1 MAEQRQLNMSISII
15 TINRNNA
22 SGLKATID
30 SVLTQTSQ
38 DFEYIIVDGASADKS
53 VEIVK
58 AATEN
63 HEIKWI
69 SEPDSGIYNAMNKG
83 VRMATG
89 DYVIFLNSGD
99 TFANEKVLEE
109 IQPLLDGSEFVI
121 GRVNVTKNGKIVQTS
136 KNLGNQDLSLYNLYL
151 YGIPHQAA
159 FIKKELLERTP
170 YDESLKIN
178 ADWKSF
184 VQEIVLR
191 NASVRLTP
199 LIISNYDGE
208 GYSSTHMKDLLIERR
223 KVFEVILPERI
234 ASDYLQIFPHYYEV
248 ERVKWLLEHPIFYK
262 LYRATATLGMK
273 FCK

>member
-1 MAEQRQLNMSISII
+1 MSISII

-22 SGLKATID
+22 SELRDTID
-30 SVLTQTSQ
+30 SVLNQTFR
-38 DFEYIIVDGASADKS
+38 DFEYIIVDGASTDKS

-58 AATEN
+58 AATEK
-63 HEIKWI
+63 HKIKWI

-83 VRMATG
+83 VRMVSG
-89 DYVIFLNSGD
+89 EYILFLNSGD
-99 TFANEKVLEE
+99 TFANENVLEE
-109 IQPLLDGSEFVI
+109 IRPILDGSEFVI

-136 KNLGNQDLSLYNLYL
+136 KNLGSQDLSLYNLYL
-151 YGIPHQAA
+151 FGIPHQAA
-159 FIKKELLERTP
+159 FIKKELLELTP
-170 YDESLKIN
+170 YDESLIIN

-199 LIISNYDGE
+199 LIISNYDGD
-208 GYSSTHMKDLLIERR
+208 GYSSSHMEDLLVERR
-223 KVFEVILPERI
+223 KVFEEILPARI
-234 ASDYLQIFPHYYEV
+234 ASDYLQVFPHYYEV

-262 LYRATATLGMK
+262 LFRATATIGMK

>member
-1 MAEQRQLNMSISII
+1 MRRLSII

-22 SGLKATID
+22 EGLKSTLN
-30 SVLTQTSQ
+30 SVISQ
-38 DFEYIIVDGASADKS
+38 SVGDFEYIVIDGASFDNS
-53 VEIVK
+53 VNIIK
-58 AATEN
+58 TAAERRK
-63 HEIKWI
+63 IKWI
-69 SEPDSGIYNAMNKG
+69 SEPDAGIYNAMNKG

-89 DYVIFLNSGD
+89 DYVLFLNSGD
-99 TFANEKVLEE
+99 TFANENVLEE
-109 IQPLLDGSEFVI
+109 IRPLLDGSEFVI

-136 KNLGNQDLSLYNLYL
+136 KNLGNQDLTLFYLYL
-151 YGIPHQAA
+151 FGIPHQAA
-159 FIKKELLERTP
+159 FIKKELLERAP

-199 LIISNYDGE
+199 HIISNYDGD
-208 GYSSTHMKDLLIERR
+208 GYSSTHMEELLIERK
-223 KVFEVILPERI
+223 KVFEKIIPARI
-234 ASDYLQIFPHYYEV
+234 ASDYLQVFPHYYEV

-262 LYRATATLGMK
+262 LYRATATIGMK

>member
-1 MAEQRQLNMSISII
+1 MSISII

-22 SGLKATID
+22 SGLRATIE
-30 SVLTQTSQ
+30 SVLHQTSQ
-38 DFEYIIVDGASADKS
+38 DFEYIIIDGASTDKS

-58 AATEN
+58 AATEK
-63 HEIKWI
+63 HKIKWI

-159 FIKKELLERTP
+159 FIKKELLERNP
-170 YDESLKIN
+170 YDESLIIN

-184 VQEIVLR
+184 VHEIVLR
-191 NASVRLTP
+191 NASVRLSP

-208 GYSSTHMKDLLIERR
+208 GFSSTHMEELLIERE
-223 KVFEVILPERI
+223 KVFKELLPPRI
-234 ASDYLQIFPHYYEV
+234 SSDYLQVFPHYYELK
-248 ERVKWLLEHPIFYK
+248 RVQWLLNHPLFYRF
-262 LYRATATLGMK
+262 YRATTSLGMMIMK
-273 FCK
+273 

>member
-1 MAEQRQLNMSISII
+1 MNNIPYTIIS
-15 TINRNNA
+15 INRNNA
-22 SGLKATID
+22 CGLEATID
-30 SVLTQTSQ
+30 SVFRQSFQ
-38 DFEYIIVDGASADKS
+38 NFEYIIVDGASTDKS

-58 AATEN
+58 AATKK

-83 VRMATG
+83 VRMASG
-89 DYVIFLNSGD
+89 EYILFLNSGD
-99 TFANEKVLEE
+99 TFVNENVLEE

-136 KNLGNQDLSLYNLYL
+136 KTLGNPDLNLYNLYL
-151 YGIPHQAA
+151 FGIPHQAA
-159 FIKKELLERTP
+159 FIKKEILVRTP

-208 GYSSTHMKDLLIERR
+208 GYSSTHMEDLLIERR
-223 KVFEVILPERI
+223 KVFEEILPARI
-234 ASDYLQIFPHYYEV
+234 ASDYLQVFPHYYEV
-248 ERVKWLLEHPIFYK
+248 ERVKWLLRHPYLYKFYRS
-262 LYRATATLGMK
+262 LISLGMK
-273 FCK
+273 SSKY